1 MSRKTTLIDGQ
12 GARKRSVWRRGP
24 WENASTAV
32 IGAGIFM
39 LMQPFVLELYTW
51 SFVVT
56 LVGTLGFVVTSHF
69 PE

>member
-1 MSRKTTLIDGQ
+1 MNQQTSSNDVDGT
-12 GARKRSVWRRGP
+12 GKRRFWRRGP
-24 WENASTAV
+24 WENASTVV

-39 LMQPFVLELYTW
+39 LMQPFMLELYTY

-56 LVGTLGFVVTSHF
+56 LVGTLGFLITSHF